1 MIVSLPIY
9 RLVKNLCSYFNRTSN
24 TCEVVN
30 DETIIINSGSMRGLV
45 LEFHYNI
52 CLVTIGRRLNLCLDI
67 DRNTSVDLLMHIL
80 INHNIIKEGDIPP
93 AP

>member
-1 MIVSLPIY
+1 MILSLPIY
-9 RLVKNLCSYFNRTSN
+9 RLIKNLCSYFNRTSN
-24 TCEVVN
+24 TCEVVD
-30 DETIIINSGSMRGLV
+30 DETIVINSGSLSGLI

-52 CLVTIGRRLNLCLDI
+52 CQVKIGRRLNLCLDI